1 MLQICHPKHSLGHI
15 RTDKSGAISINSV
28 YQDLMLDN
36 GDHPMRI
43 SLNPIATSIGAL
55 AFTISIG
62 SFAFAQSASQPDEL
76 QAIYSCKSIS
86 DPQERLACYD
96 NSVGRFEAAE
106 KSGAVVTVSKTAIEK
121 VERDA
126 FGFNIPSLPSLG
138 GLFGGGS
145 KKTVK
150 ENDLTA
156 PVKKA
161 SIPKEPSSSVSLPK
175 ISKPEPSDITD
186 VNLTVRKTTE
196 FGRGKTRFF
205 MTNGQVWEQVGSIRG
220 RIPKVKEG
228 KTTTAEI
235 SKAALGSFFLRVN
248 GKGGAIRVRRV
259 R

>member
-1 MLQICHPKHSLGHI
+1 MKLHLLFVAFC
-15 RTDKSGAISINSV
+15 SIIITTVLLST
-28 YQDLMLDN
+28 
-36 GDHPMRI
+36 H
-43 SLNPIATSIGAL
+43 AK
-55 AFTISIG
+55 
-62 SFAFAQSASQPDEL
+62 AQSAALPDEL
-76 QAIYSCKSIS
+76 QAIYACKSIS
-86 DPQERLACYD
+86 SAQERLACYD
-96 NSVGRFEAAE
+96 NSVGRFEEAE
-106 KSGAVVTVSKTAIEK
+106 KSGEVVTVTKTAIEK

-150 ENDLTA
+150 ENGLTA

-186 VNLTVRKTTE
+186 VNLTIRKTTE

-220 RIPKVKEG
+220 RIPKVKED

-235 SKAALGSFFLRVN
+235 SKAALGSFLMKIN
-248 GKGGAIRVRRV
+248 GKGSAIRVRRV